1 MASNFRF
8 RITGL
13 SLVNIREMEDVA
25 LEFEPDA
32 INPLL
37 IRNGYGK
44 TTMLTLLRWMFTGVI
59 PPQSGSNWPQYKR
72 DFGGE
77 TTESKV
83 VLKLK
88 ISDGDDVL
96 RDWELTMWF
105 NHDDGDCG
113 FETYSSE
120 VGGRQAGWHLPPAF
134 RSRFFVDKSSPSS
147 SFLTVKRQKE
157 LTSGQGRNQIED
169 AILELTV
176 WSMSKT

>member
-72 DFGGE
+72 DFGG
-77 TTESKV
+77 V
-83 VLKLK
+83 
-88 ISDGDDVL
+88 
-96 RDWELTMWF
+96 
-105 NHDDGDCG
+105 NHMNPRLC
-113 FETYSSE
+113 
-120 VGGRQAGWHLPPAF
+120 
-134 RSRFFVDKSSPSS
+134 
-147 SFLTVKRQKE
+147 
-157 LTSGQGRNQIED
+157 
-169 AILELTV
+169 
-176 WSMSKT
+176 

>member
-59 PPQSGSNWPQYKR
+59 STIRKNWPQYKR
-72 DFGGE
+72 ILAVKYQ
-77 TTESKV
+77 SKV
-83 VLKLK
+83 VLK
-88 ISDGDDVL
+88 
-96 RDWELTMWF
+96 
-105 NHDDGDCG
+105 
-113 FETYSSE
+113 
-120 VGGRQAGWHLPPAF
+120 
-134 RSRFFVDKSSPSS
+134 
-147 SFLTVKRQKE
+147 
-157 LTSGQGRNQIED
+157 
-169 AILELTV
+169 
-176 WSMSKT
+176 